1 MSSQPATGCRHFQ
14 PAGSVPLYWGLWLP
28 DQPLLGDPAPRKRQG
43 VGVWPPTCSEISE
56 IRQQAIL
63 FAHQT
68 SGLLSS
74 QSGNLLGPAEHRNRC
89 PPQLSLSDPLL
100 LPLWVAWRLRFSLL
114 QTLDMK
120 AANFFARD
128 PLRAS
133 LCLPWGGLQNSYN
146 GTRKTQVSELLLP
159 EPLLFEF
166 GPWILINPWQTKSF
180 YSLSEILEP
189 K

>member
-1 MSSQPATGCRHFQ
+1 MAAR
-14 PAGSVPLYWGLWLP
+14 
-28 DQPLLGDPAPRKRQG
+28 PAPSGR
-43 VGVWPPTCSEISE
+43 PSSEEKAGRWSLATDLLWDLRNQAASHFVCTPN
-56 IRQQAIL
+56 IR
-63 FAHQT
+63 T
-68 SGLLSS
+68 LSS

-128 PLRAS
+128 PLRVS
-133 LCLPWGGLQNSYN
+133 LCLPWGGLQNPYN

-166 GPWILINPWQTKSF
+166 GPWIPINPWQTKSF